1 MKGKLCVLSLSFISY
16 FNLISNL
23 SIILISSLTFQCYV
37 NLVFAVI
44 SWMEITNVVNSQ
56 NKKLV
61 FVNLIFILTVC
72 HINNFHLRDYGTD

>member
-1 MKGKLCVLSLSFISY
+1 MKNKLCILSLSFISY

-37 NLVFAVI
+37 NLVPTII
-44 SWMEITNVVNSQ
+44 SLIEIADVENGQ

-61 FVNLIFILTVC
+61 YC
-72 HINNFHLRDYGTD
+72 HININ